1 MKQFK
6 RITGVALAFVFVLTT
21 AVTALAA
28 TPEQEQEVLS
38 HAFNVYQIM
47 VANSVN
53 GELLTS
59 VDWGDG
65 FDGSGFLTDIKG
77 SSDFAVNNSNIFASC
92 TKAPDVAGV
101 IENYEDDSEI
111 VKAFANHA
119 RSFTG
124 ERYGGKTYKSGDSL
138 AEAGY
143 YLFED
148 ASNADVKNPVILKMA
163 ADSKI
168 KIEVKASVPM
178 VEKKV
183 LEDSFDHNCTST
195 TLGAGNVFR
204 YGTGYNDAADYD
216 IGDAVPFELIGTL
229 PENLNDYDEFY
240 YAFIDTMS
248 EGLTFRDAD
257 KASVRVSLYKPVN
270 GEYKMAA
277 DVTSAFTV
285 VPGNDST
292 IKFECEDV
300 LSSISGVTP
309 DSIIIVNFNALL
321 NEKAVIGLDGNEN
334 NVYLEY
340 SNVPG
345 TDSHGRT
352 KIDKVIVF
360 TYEIDVTKTDPDG
373 EGVKDVQF
381 LLLNNENKFYAKDSA
396 GTRWTSSESDAQVFT
411 SDADGKFTI
420 AGLDEGDYKLREKS
434 APDGFKMIDGDIGL
448 KITAALLCDKSDEA
462 SQTWSGTPA
471 DALISLTSAVTNNPE
486 NAAQNISAEA
496 GDGATALTVINE
508 RTFDL
513 PGTGGKG
520 VMIPQT
526 GQLNWPIP
534 VLAFSGVV
542 LIIAGVAML
551 RKKRDEK

>member
-6 RITGVALAFVFVLTT
+6 RITGVALAFVFALTT

-38 HAFNVYQIM
+38 HAFNVYQVM
-47 VANSVN
+47 AANGVN

-59 VDWGDG
+59 VSWGDG
-65 FDGSGFLTDIKG
+65 FDGSGFLADIKD
-77 SSDFAVNNSNIFASC
+77 SSDFVVSDSNIFASC

-119 RSFTG
+119 RS
-124 ERYGGKTYKSGDSL
+124 
-138 AEAGY
+138 
-143 YLFED
+143 D

-300 LSSISGVTP
+300 LSSISDVTP

-381 LLLNNENKFYAKDSA
+381 LLLNSENKFYAKDSA

-448 KITAALLCDKSDEA
+448 KITATLLCDKSDEA

-542 LIIAGVAML
+542 LIIVGVAML